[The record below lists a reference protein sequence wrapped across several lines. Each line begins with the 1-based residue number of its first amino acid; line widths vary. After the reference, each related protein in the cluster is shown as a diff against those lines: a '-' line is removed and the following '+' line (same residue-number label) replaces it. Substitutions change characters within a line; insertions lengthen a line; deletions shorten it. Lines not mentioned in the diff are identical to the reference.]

1 MLYSYLVATQKISLP
16 VSSDGMMNDDNEEIT
31 RILNDMIQLIT
42 KEKYFIKEVHNTAV
56 QFLINQEEEMKNE
69 QEERRALEIEQA
81 KKLAKVRMTK
91 M

>member
-1 MLYSYLVATQKISLP
+1 MLYSYLVATRKISLP

-69 QEERRALEIEQA
+69 QEARKALEIEQA

>member
-1 MLYSYLVATQKISLP
+1 MLYSYLVATRKITLP
-16 VSSDGMMNDDNEEIT
+16 VASDGMMNDENEEIT

-69 QEERRALEIEQA
+69 QEARKALEIEQT